1 MDLLGE
7 DQFMVGKFVCQTNV
21 ARSRRRQ
28 LLRVVT
34 LIVVTTTIG
43 TVWSTAQAK
52 PAKPMPGD
60 PAPEAP
66 KSLKSVKVPLPK
78 DLDKYIKDKK
88 SAILLGKAFFWDMQ
102 VGSDGKTACASC
114 HFHAGVDNRTRNTVA
129 PRGEEFRGAN
139 EDLVASDF
147 PFHRLANPN
156 KKAGPDNPVVF
167 DTSEVVGSQGVVKKN
182 FRSIVRFVPI
192 DLGTHVADPVFQVNG
207 INVRQVTG
215 RNAPTV
221 INAVFNDRNFWDG
234 RANHFFNG
242 VNPFG
247 EMDPDARVWKA
258 DKSGKLTKVKILLE
272 NASLAS
278 QAVGPPNN
286 GVEMAWDGRTFPDLG
301 RKLLSLRPL
310 ALQRV
315 HSKDSVLGKEVSVFG
330 RGLKTGYGDL
340 IKESFHPEWWKSTQI
355 TPEGDTLMEA
365 NFALYWGLSVMMYE
379 STLVSDEAPFDRFA
393 EGDKKALSDKAKL
406 GLELFL
412 NQGKCINCHSGPEFT
427 GATVSQLRNDKKDA
441 DETLIEFMAMQRG
454 DAFYDSGFYNI
465 GVRPTAEDLGLGGR
479 HPEFGPFA
487 LSRRVQEGLKPNL
500 NGQKVNI
507 APGDRIA
514 VDGAFKTPTMRNV
527 ELTGPFMHNGG
538 MRTLTEVVQFY
549 ARRADFFEENIQDL
563 DPDVDGI
570 EEVRDDAAKVEA
582 IVEFLKSLTDERV
595 RFRKAPFDHPELVV
609 PNGHSKFFAGQAL
622 DNNVVIPAVG
632 KDGGNAIQPFENVV
646 K

>member
-1 MDLLGE
+1 
-7 DQFMVGKFVCQTNV
+7 MVGKRVCI
-21 ARSRRRQ
+21 ARRDQSRLRR
-28 LLRVVT
+28 LLGVVT
-34 LIVVTTTIG
+34 LVVVTATIATG
-43 TVWSTAQAK
+43 LSTAHAK
-52 PAKPMPGD
+52 PAKPMPGE

-88 SAILLGKAFFWDMQ
+88 SAIQLGKAFFWDMQ

-114 HFHAGVDNRTRNTVA
+114 HFHAGVDNRTRNTIA
-129 PRGEEFRGAN
+129 PRGDKFRGAN
-139 EDLVASDF
+139 KDLVASDF

-167 DTSEVVGSQGVVKKN
+167 DTSEVVGSQGVVKKK
-182 FRSIVRFVPI
+182 FRSILRFVPI
-192 DLGTHVADPVFQVNG
+192 DLGTDVADPVFQVNG
-207 INVRQVTG
+207 VNVRQVTG

-247 EMDPDARVWKA
+247 ETDPDARVWKA
-258 DKSGKLTKVKILLE
+258 DKSGKLSKVKVLLE

-286 GVEMAWDGRTFPDLG
+286 SVEMSWDGRTFPDLG

-315 HSKDSVLGKEVSVFG
+315 HSNDSVLGKEVSVFG

-340 IKESFHPEWWKSTQI
+340 IKESFHPEWWNSRQI

-365 NFALYWGLSVMMYE
+365 NFALYWGLAVMMYE
-379 STLVSDEAPFDRFA
+379 STLVSDETPFDRFA
-393 EGDKKALSDKAKL
+393 DGDKKALGDKAKL

-412 NQGKCINCHSGPEFT
+412 NEGKCINCHSGPEFT
-427 GATVSQLRNDKKDA
+427 GATVSQLRSDKKKS

-479 HPEFGPFA
+479 HPQFGPFA
-487 LSRRVQEGLKPNL
+487 LSRRVQEGLKPDL

-507 APGDRIA
+507 ARGDRIA

-527 ELTGPFMHNGG
+527 ELTGPYMHNGG

-549 ARRADFFEENIQDL
+549 VRRADFFEQNIQDL
-563 DPDVDGI
+563 DPDVDGV
-570 EEVRDDAAKVEA
+570 EEMRGDAAKIEA
-582 IVEFLKSLTDERV
+582 MVEFLKSLTDERV
-595 RFRKAPFDHPELVV
+595 RFRKAPFDHPELIV
-609 PNGHSKFFAGQAL
+609 PNGHSRFIAGQAL